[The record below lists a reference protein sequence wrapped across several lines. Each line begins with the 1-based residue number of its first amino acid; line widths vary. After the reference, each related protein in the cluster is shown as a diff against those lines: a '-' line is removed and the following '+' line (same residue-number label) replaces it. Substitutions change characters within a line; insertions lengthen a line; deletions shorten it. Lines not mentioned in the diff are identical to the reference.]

1 VKNIAVMS
9 VVMQPMTTSGIYA
22 QAGVTQSMISRGGF
36 VDDPYA
42 PNTQVFAMP
51 AKSDPPTWNPYG
63 TPGAVTYAAPA
74 ATVSMAA
81 PAVQYAAPPA
91 ATVTVAETA
100 PAVTYAAPMTS
111 YAAPTVT
118 ETAPAVTYAAPM
130 TSYAAPT
137 VTETAAASYVA
148 PAATY
153 AAPMTSYAA
162 PAPTMTLPTA
172 PSMVAYPPAGN
183 FTFTPAPTANV
194 VTAPVVTEPAK
205 KTRAASVK
213 TAKKKKK
220 GSCC

>member
-51 AKSDPPTWNPYG
+51 AASDPTWNPYG
-63 TPGAVTYAAPA
+63 NAGAVTYAAPAA

-91 ATVTVAETA
+91 AVTVAETA

-162 PAPTMTLPTA
+162 PTMTLPTA